1 MTPMRTTACCG
12 ECYSS
17 FEDDLNPKNGC
28 FVATILDTPL
38 FDHTMLMMGGR
49 VLARDDSWS
58 TNPKVMLRN
67 SGTYNRM
74 IHCSTWQFCCGDEQV
89 TN

>member
-1 MTPMRTTACCG
+1 MVV
-12 ECYSS
+12 
-17 FEDDLNPKNGC
+17 
-28 FVATILDTPL
+28 FVATIGDTPL

-74 IHCSTWQFCCGDEQV
+74 IHYSTWQFCCGDEKV
-89 TN
+89 AN

>member
-1 MTPMRTTACCG
+1 MRTTACCG

-38 FDHTMLMMGGR
+38 FDHTMLIMGGR
-49 VLARDDSWS
+49 GTGQGGFMVNKPQSDAQEQ
-58 TNPKVMLRN
+58 RN
-67 SGTYNRM
+67 V
-74 IHCSTWQFCCGDEQV
+74 Q
-89 TN
+89 

>member
-1 MTPMRTTACCG
+1 MRTTACCG

-17 FEDDLNPKNGC
+17 FEDDLNPENGC
-28 FVATILDTPL
+28 IVATILDTPL

-74 IHCSTWQFCCGDEQV
+74 IH
-89 TN
+89 